1 MKLTE
6 KHNDP
11 HYTKSQDRR
20 PRISLK
26 DKGESRK
33 YVGENPNGLLLT
45 VYQVDGGIFNSTKAG
60 DKKCD
65 FAIYTE
71 SDNLYLI
78 ELKGGDYSR
87 SLDQLENTLQQLL
100 TIDIETPQSVQAR
113 VVLSKTKIPGTLDTK
128 EKKLMALLKK
138 KYHGSLQRKTREMSE
153 ILK

>member
-128 EKKLMALLKK
+128 ET
-138 KYHGSLQRKTREMSE
+138 RKRRN
-153 ILK
+153 